1 MREKRRYEAIRQHHT
16 STSYARSALGSRKR
30 LPRCTMKPSNCVL
43 QYAYVSH
50 MRILPHPPHISFQA
64 AAISAQDAS
73 TPPYLPFR
81 EPLTTVPATSPI
93 PEPPYTPPVIVTPSK
108 SSHKSAALLRPAL
121 RKPTSHHPC
130 HARNAR
136 RAKLREGKP
145 RPRAQSLPP
154 ALHNTHSRNKTLD
167 HSEAEASG
175 VDDVD
180 VDAEQGGLRRRS
192 LGQRKVQFDKYVS
205 VLEFDSPR
213 ALEDAS
219 G

>member
-1 MREKRRYEAIRQHHT
+1 MYEYSRYGAIRQHHT

-30 LPRCTMKPSNCVL
+30 FPRCTMKPLNCVL
-43 QYAYVSH
+43 QYAYVTH
-50 MRILPHPPHISFQA
+50 MRILLHPSHISFQT

-73 TPPYLPFR
+73 RPPYLPFR
-81 EPLTTVPATSPI
+81 ELLTTVPVTSPI
-93 PEPPYTPPVIVTPSK
+93 PEPPYTPPVIVTPFK
-108 SSHKSAALLRPAL
+108 SFHKSAALLRPAL
-121 RKPTSHHPC
+121 RTPTSHHPRP
-130 HARNAR
+130 ARDAR
-136 RAKLREGKP
+136 CAKPREGKP
-145 RPRAQSLPP
+145 RRRAQSLPP
-154 ALHNTHSRNKTLD
+154 LHVTHSHKRTPD

-175 VDDVD
+175 VDEVD

-213 ALEDAS
+213 ALEDVS

>member
-1 MREKRRYEAIRQHHT
+1 M
-16 STSYARSALGSRKR
+16 S
-30 LPRCTMKPSNCVL
+30 
-43 QYAYVSH
+43 
-50 MRILPHPPHISFQA
+50 PH
-64 AAISAQDAS
+64 
-73 TPPYLPFR
+73 LPFR
-81 EPLTTVPATSPI
+81 SLRRPLTTDPVTSPI

-108 SSHKSAALLRPAL
+108 SLHKSVAPLRPAL
-121 RKPTSHHPC
+121 RKPISHHT
-130 HARNAR
+130 RYNRDTR
-136 RAKLREGKP
+136 RAKS

-154 ALHNTHSRNKTLD
+154 LHITRSRKRTPG

-180 VDAEQGGLRRRS
+180 VDAEQEGLRRRS

-205 VLEFDSPR
+205 ILEFDSPR